1 MEKLVAEREGGAVCG
16 LWDGG
21 GALFGVVS
29 FFYFHLHPVLSS
41 SCKDFLFNCPATECS
56 RFVFKH
62 NPEMKRNKVLFIQQ
76 ELLVFNPFAWVCSK
90 GNNTIRYVPYQ
101 WPYMYLIDEQNKKPK
116 PYEGM

>member
-1 MEKLVAEREGGAVCG
+1 VVVVVEILVAEREGGAVCG

-41 SCKDFLFNCPATECS
+41 SCKDFLFNSPATECS

-62 NPEMKRNKVLFIQQ
+62 NPEMKQSLIHSTRASCLQPFCLFAQK
-76 ELLVFNPFAWVCSK
+76 A
-90 GNNTIRYVPYQ
+90 TIPYG
-101 WPYMYLIDEQNKKPK
+101 MYHTSGHICI
-116 PYEGM
+116 